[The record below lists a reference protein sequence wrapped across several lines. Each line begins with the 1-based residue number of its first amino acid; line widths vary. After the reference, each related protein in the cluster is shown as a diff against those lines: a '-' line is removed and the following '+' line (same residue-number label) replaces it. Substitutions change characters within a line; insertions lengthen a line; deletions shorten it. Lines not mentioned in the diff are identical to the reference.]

1 MTTCKC
7 FVHYS
12 PPTKPLNTKTIHF
25 SLYCNRV
32 NIKPLSTADFGKVM
46 KQVFPEIRPRR
57 LGTRGNSRYCYA
69 ALRKTMNLAPPMMPD
84 LSAVAGSTTFAA
96 AHSRTVAGAADSGDE
111 ESCGVIKKWAASL
124 LNVDFKKT
132 QDLAEYITTNQ
143 LHLPSNCN
151 RLRSLQKKILSK
163 EMRNN
168 KKLNVGCLNPEQL

>member
-1 MTTCKC
+1 
-7 FVHYS
+7 
-12 PPTKPLNTKTIHF
+12 
-25 SLYCNRV
+25 
-32 NIKPLSTADFGKVM
+32 M

-84 LSAVAGSTTFAA
+84 LSAASGSNTFPQNCRAA
-96 AHSRTVAGAADSGDE
+96 AETPDPGDE

-132 QDLAEYITTNQ
+132 KDLAEYITTNQ

-168 KKLNVGCLNPEQL
+168 KKLNVCGWVYEQLCNSVARLIE